1 MGMGERGEKLV
12 NFNSFL
18 NLILSRL
25 DESRASHLQPLFCFS
40 VPLPQMHFAL
50 SYPALLS
57 LSNLLSYLSRPCLT
71 QHLAKFQLLF
81 PLDDLFSSVSWVIT
95 AIIQNMDSL
104 GSSPAAHCFCPVSF
118 SAFSPCTAVVPSCA
132 WLWALSLSFCSRVT
146 CGLLW
151 GCQGQALDLQTEP
164 SRKEH
169 CLHLCSYHQT
179 YLLHNKHKLQNLT
192 SLVYFG
198 SNCL

>member
-25 DESRASHLQPLFCFS
+25 DESRASHLQLLFCFS
-40 VPLPQMHFAL
+40 VPLPQTHFAL

-57 LSNLLSYLSRPCLT
+57 LSNLLSYISRPCLT

-104 GSSPAAHCFCPVSF
+104 GSSPAAHCFCPVSS
-118 SAFSPCTAVVPSCA
+118 SAFSPCTAVVPSFA
-132 WLWALSLSFCSRVT
+132 WLWALSLSFCSRVMWASVRLP
-146 CGLLW
+146 GSSSWLANR
-151 GCQGQALDLQTEP
+151 ALKEGALSPSLQLPPDLPTA
-164 SRKEH
+164 
-169 CLHLCSYHQT
+169 
-179 YLLHNKHKLQNLT
+179 
-192 SLVYFG
+192 
-198 SNCL
+198 